1 MNKNQVQE
9 QINAFANKFGVE
21 INWIPISGTSEI
33 ADVNGWDIGYE
44 VSDESFA
51 YYPDDEKVKIRLE
64 NLASEQLNQILEKD
78 SDHFQSLANRDND
91 DDMYDSLTEEMNN
104 QITLSINIKCDSID
118 NAKTVWDNKFKKVV
132 QSLNLNPG
140 DFWVYIDHPEG
151 CEDLE

>member
-9 QINAFANKFGVE
+9 QMSTFANKFGVE
-21 INWIPISGTSEI
+21 INWMPIIGTSEI

-44 VSDESFA
+44 VSDESFT
-51 YYPDDEKVKIRLE
+51 YYPDDKEVKIRLE
-64 NLASEQLNQILEKD
+64 NLTPEQLNQILEED
-78 SDHFQSLANRDND
+78 SEHFQSLANRDNN
-91 DDMYDSLTEEMNN
+91 DMYDSLTDEMNN
-104 QITLSINIKCDSID
+104 QITLSITVKCDSID
-118 NAKTVWDNKFKKVV
+118 NAKAVWDNKFKKVV

>member
-9 QINAFANKFGVE
+9 QISAFANKFGVE
-21 INWIPISGTSEI
+21 LYWMPISGTSEI

-44 VSDESFA
+44 VSDESFT
-51 YYPDDEKVKIRLE
+51 YYPDDKEVKIRLE
-64 NLASEQLNQILEKD
+64 NLTSEQLNQILEED

-91 DDMYDSLTEEMNN
+91 DMYDSLTDEMNN
-104 QITLSINIKCDSID
+104 QITLSMTVKCDSID
-118 NAKTVWDNKFKKVV
+118 NAKVLYYDKFKKVI

>member
-9 QINAFANKFGVE
+9 QMSTFPNKFGVE
-21 INWIPISGTSEI
+21 INWMPIIGTSEI

-44 VSDESFA
+44 VSDESFT
-51 YYPDDEKVKIRLE
+51 YYPDDKEVKIRLE
-64 NLASEQLNQILEKD
+64 NLTPEQLNQILEED
-78 SDHFQSLANRDND
+78 SDHFQSIANRDNN
-91 DDMYDSLTEEMNN
+91 DDMYDSLTDEMNN
-104 QITLSINIKCDSID
+104 QITLSITVKCDSID
-118 NAKTVWDNKFKKVV
+118 NAKAVWDNKFKKVV

>member
-9 QINAFANKFGVE
+9 QISAFANKFGVE
-21 INWIPISGTSEI
+21 INWMPIIGTSEI

-44 VSDESFA
+44 VSDESFT
-51 YYPDDEKVKIRLE
+51 YYPDDKEVKIRLE
-64 NLASEQLNQILEKD
+64 NLTPEQLNQILEED
-78 SDHFQSLANRDND
+78 SEHFQSLANRDND
-91 DDMYDSLTEEMNN
+91 DMYDSLTDEMNH
-104 QITLSINIKCDSID
+104 QITLSITVKCDSID
-118 NAKTVWDNKFKKVV
+118 NAKVVWDNKFKKVV

>member
-9 QINAFANKFGVE
+9 QMSTFANKFGVE
-21 INWIPISGTSEI
+21 INWMPIIGTSEI

-44 VSDESFA
+44 VSDESFT
-51 YYPDDEKVKIRLE
+51 YYLDDKEVKIRLE
-64 NLASEQLNQILEKD
+64 NLTPEQLNQILEED
-78 SDHFQSLANRDND
+78 SEHFQSLANRDND
-91 DDMYDSLTEEMNN
+91 DMYDSLTDEMNN
-104 QITLSINIKCDSID
+104 QITLSITVKCDSID
-118 NAKTVWDNKFKKVV
+118 NAKAVWDNKFKKVV

>member
-9 QINAFANKFGVE
+9 QMSTFANKFGVE
-21 INWIPISGTSEI
+21 INWMPIIGTSEI

-44 VSDESFA
+44 VSDESFT
-51 YYPDDEKVKIRLE
+51 YYPDDKEVKIRLE
-64 NLASEQLNQILEKD
+64 NLTPEQLNQILEED
-78 SDHFQSLANRDND
+78 SEHFQSLANRDND
-91 DDMYDSLTEEMNN
+91 YDMYDSLTDEMNH
-104 QITLSINIKCDSID
+104 QITLSITVKCDSID
-118 NAKTVWDNKFKKVV
+118 NAKVVWDNKFKKVV

>member
-9 QINAFANKFGVE
+9 QMSAFANKFGVE
-21 INWIPISGTSEI
+21 INWMPIIGTSEI

-44 VSDESFA
+44 VSDESFT
-51 YYPDDEKVKIRLE
+51 YYPDDKEVKIRLE
-64 NLASEQLNQILEKD
+64 NLTPEQLNQILEED
-78 SDHFQSLANRDND
+78 SEHFQSLANRDND
-91 DDMYDSLTEEMNN
+91 DMYDSLTDEMNN
-104 QITLSINIKCDSID
+104 QITLSMTVKCDSID
-118 NAKTVWDNKFKKVV
+118 DAKVLYYNKFKKVI

>member
-21 INWIPISGTSEI
+21 IDWMPVSGTTEM
-33 ADVNGWDIGYE
+33 ADVNGWDIGYD
-44 VSDESFA
+44 VSDELFI
-51 YYPDDEKVKIRLE
+51 YYPDDKKVKIRLE
-64 NLASEQLNQILEKD
+64 NLTPEQLNQILEED
-78 SDHFQSLANRDND
+78 SEHFQSLANRDND
-91 DDMYDSLTEEMNN
+91 DMYDSLTDEMNN
-104 QITLSINIKCDSID
+104 QITLSMTVKCDSID
-118 NAKTVWDNKFKKVV
+118 NAKVLYYNKFKKVI

>member
-9 QINAFANKFGVE
+9 QMSTFANKFGVE
-21 INWIPISGTSEI
+21 INWMPIIGTSEI

-44 VSDESFA
+44 VSDESFT
-51 YYPDDEKVKIRLE
+51 YYPDDKEVKIRLE
-64 NLASEQLNQILEKD
+64 NLTSEQLNQILEEG
-78 SDHFQSLANRDND
+78 SEHFQNLANRDND
-91 DDMYDSLTEEMNN
+91 DMYDSLTDEMNN
-104 QITLSINIKCDSID
+104 QITLSMTVKCDSID
-118 NAKTVWDNKFKKVV
+118 SAKVLYYNKFKKVI

>member
-9 QINAFANKFGVE
+9 QMSTFANKFGVE
-21 INWIPISGTSEI
+21 INWMPIIGTSEI

-44 VSDESFA
+44 VSDESFT
-51 YYPDDEKVKIRLE
+51 YYPDDKEVKIRLE
-64 NLASEQLNQILEKD
+64 NLTPEQLNQILEED
-78 SDHFQSLANRDND
+78 SEHFQSLANRDND
-91 DDMYDSLTEEMNN
+91 DMYDSLTDEMNN
-104 QITLSINIKCDSID
+104 QITLSITVKCDNID

-132 QSLNLNPG
+132 QSLNLNPE

>member
-9 QINAFANKFGVE
+9 QMSTFANKFGVE
-21 INWIPISGTSEI
+21 INWMPIIGTSEI

-44 VSDESFA
+44 VSDESFT
-51 YYPDDEKVKIRLE
+51 YYPDDKEVKIRLE
-64 NLASEQLNQILEKD
+64 NLTPEQLNQILEED
-78 SDHFQSLANRDND
+78 SDHFQSIANRDNN
-91 DDMYDSLTEEMNN
+91 DDMYDSLTDEMNN
-104 QITLSINIKCDSID
+104 QITLSITVKCDSID
-118 NAKTVWDNKFKKVV
+118 NAKAVWDNKFKKVV

>member
-33 ADVNGWDIGYE
+33 ADVNGWDIGYD
-44 VSDESFA
+44 VSYEAFV
-51 YYPDDEKVKIRLE
+51 YYLNDKKVKIKLE
-64 NLASEQLNQILEKD
+64 NLTSEQLNQILEED
-78 SDHFQSLANRDND
+78 SEHFQSLANRDND
-91 DDMYDSLTEEMNN
+91 DMYDSLIDEMNN
-104 QITLSINIKCDSID
+104 QITLSMTVKCDSLD
-118 NAKTVWDNKFKKVV
+118 NAKVLYYNKFKKVI